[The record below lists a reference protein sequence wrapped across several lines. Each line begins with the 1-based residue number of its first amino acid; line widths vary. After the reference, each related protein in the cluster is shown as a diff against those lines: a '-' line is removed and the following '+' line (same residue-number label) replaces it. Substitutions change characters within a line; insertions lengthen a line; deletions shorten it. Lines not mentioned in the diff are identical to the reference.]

1 LFIFQELLFTVGVF
15 EKVKNF
21 GIFLSQV
28 TNYEISFDLFTL
40 GGDMVSL
47 KECIFL

>member
-1 LFIFQELLFTVGVF
+1 LLFTVGVF

-28 TNYEISFDLFTL
+28 TNYEISFDLFIL
-40 GGDMVSL
+40 GGDMVSRKDVFFCEIEL
-47 KECIFL
+47 

>member
-1 LFIFQELLFTVGVF
+1 MF

-47 KECIFL
+47 KDVFFCEIEL